1 MDTAILDYALGA
13 GEIVSLSQWP
23 PGCDA
28 DPACLDHY
36 LYNCWGSCG
45 SVPAPYPERWVGSVV
60 VEGSAFMRLS
70 AIVNER
76 GYELGAIGDV
86 GQAYNGFNW

>member
-1 MDTAILDYALGA
+1 MQVLGA
-13 GEIVSLSQWP
+13 GESVSLSQWP

-28 DPACLDHY
+28 DPACPAQDLSGCY
-36 LYNCWGSCG
+36 GSYCG
-45 SVPAPYPERWVGSVV
+45 SVPAPYPDQWVGSVR
-60 VEGSAFMRLS
+60 VEGSAGMRLS